1 MNRTVKM
8 LAVLLVA
15 AFSYTMPSH
24 ACWWNYIDDMY
35 SYDEDS
41 GCDDG
46 GYDYYDDSGCDD
58 YSYDLGGYDYYY
70 GYDDWYD
77 DNSGYN
83 DYAWDITLDEVEIT
97 GSSSNDSFWGS
108 GIFIEQDL
116 GMDDSGSYSGTD
128 SPQQTDSQSD
138 TGQNGSGSGEPNA
151 PNSQSAGAYHPNNNP
166 TTTETTYHQPKANE
180 VLFKDNLPAQTLKMQ
195 CKMDCVPTVMATL
208 IALSGSDYTASEIR
222 ENIEYNY
229 LISKP
234 ERYDLCTKGVQP
246 EDLEKVMN
254 DAFFFKTS
262 VGELVEN
269 INGGHPCAA
278 VIDNEIGRHMIA
290 IVGYFNDDDGEV
302 HAYQCINPGKE
313 GDKYETHYDYEFKN
327 HLDKIYVK
335 YNVK

>member
-41 GCDDG
+41 GCDYG

-180 VLFKDNLPAQTLKMQ
+180 VLFKDNLPSKTMAME
-195 CKMDCVPTVMATL
+195 CKMDCIPTIAATIISL
-208 IALSGSDYTASEIR
+208 MGSDHSDEEIR
-222 ENIEYNY
+222 DLIEYRY
-229 LISKP
+229 REQIRSKYP
-234 ERYDLCTKGVQP
+234 SYTVCQYGIFE
-246 EDLEKVMN
+246 EDYHQVMRATQFFPTTIDEVKDNIDSGKPCLAVINN
-254 DAFFFKTS
+254 DAGK
-262 VGELVEN
+262 
-269 INGGHPCAA
+269 
-278 VIDNEIGRHMIA
+278 HMVA
-290 IVGYFNDDDGEV
+290 IVGYFTDSNDNIEG
-302 HAYQCINPGKE
+302 YQCINPTPKG
-313 GDKYETHYDYEFKN
+313 GVYEMRCKADFEAYPNY
-327 HLDKIYVK
+327 IYVK
-335 YNVK
+335 Y